1 MILPGADTDK
11 RKEILT
17 MELDEI
23 MERMHTGQLY
33 VSNDSFL
40 MKVQR
45 EALNKLYDYNNTRST

>member
-1 MILPGADTDK
+1 VILPGADTDK